1 MSNTTITNK
10 GAMNMGMTG
19 IYYAEKDNLQT
30 ILTGTS
36 GQPALDID
44 KTWSLI
50 ADMFPD
56 IPFVPVQNQYAID
69 SQLTEFGTFYLPP
82 HQVAQMAESI
92 PVVRQREA
100 LEQRIDF
107 DRWKASSQ
115 PDAKSEEDDAMMM
128 FFFPMTQEDT
138 YEDLVEG
145 YLLPHLDQVFDLY
158 LRAASEGQGIIFAI
172 F

>member
-1 MSNTTITNK
+1 
-10 GAMNMGMTG
+10 MGMTG
-19 IYYAEKDNLQT
+19 IYYVEKENLQT
-30 ILTGTS
+30 VLAGDPS
-36 GQPALDID
+36 RPDLDID

-56 IPFVPVQNQYAID
+56 IPFVPVQDQYKID

-107 DRWKASSQ
+107 DRWKASNQQS
-115 PDAKSEEDDAMMM
+115 PDDVEDHAMMI
-128 FFFPMTQEDT
+128 FFFAINENDT
-138 YEDLVEG
+138 YEEIVED
-145 YLLPHLDQVFDLY
+145 YLMPYLNQVFDLY
-158 LRAASEGQGIIFAI
+158 LDAASKGQGIVFAI